1 MSEGFAERIVDQAL
15 KEAYPAIISES
26 TDVDEKLFAMDFTEL
41 LESKTLGVTPPKPDE
56 LGELLVSTYDLSV
69 EAAGKLNIP
78 VVGSVSGG
86 ASRRVVVYEWTR
98 FTEIEDEQ
106 GGIDR
111 WGFAIRFCVTV
122 SKMNAEA
129 TLALPFIAAEAQLGR
144 LEASWTMQ
152 VRGLQGPKID
162 GSVLPPKSLDV
173 ETFVLARQSLT
184 DIIGA
189 LSDSKTKITP
199 LYLLRINPP
208 QESDEY
214 SKMAKKIYI
223 VAALANERN
232 SNWVVE
238 KLSTS
243 PSASDLVTQVYS
255 DFDAEIGQRPNS
267 VAVAKARKALDGVQ
281 VRNV

>member
-15 KEAYPAIISES
+15 REANAAILSES
-26 TDVDEKLFAMDFTEL
+26 AEVDQKLFAMDFNEL
-41 LESKTLGVTPPKPDE
+41 LENKALGETPPKPDD
-56 LGELLVSTYDLSV
+56 LGELLVSTYELSV

-78 VVGSVSGG
+78 IVGSVSGG

-98 FTEIEDEQ
+98 FKEIEDEL

-111 WGFAIRFCVTV
+111 WGFAVRFCVTV
-122 SKMNAEA
+122 SKMNAD
-129 TLALPFIAAEAQLGR
+129 TSLALPFIAAEAQLGR

-162 GSVLPPKSLDV
+162 GAVLPPKSLDV
-173 ETFVLARQSLT
+173 ETFVLARQSLA

-208 QESDEY
+208 QQADEY
-214 SKMAKKIYI
+214 AKMAKKTYI
-223 VAALANERN
+223 VAALASERN
-232 SNWVVE
+232 SNWVAE
-238 KLSTS
+238 KLGMSV
-243 PSASDLVTQVYS
+243 SASELINQVYT

-267 VAVAKARKALDGVQ
+267 VAVAKARRALDGIQ
-281 VRNV
+281 VKNV